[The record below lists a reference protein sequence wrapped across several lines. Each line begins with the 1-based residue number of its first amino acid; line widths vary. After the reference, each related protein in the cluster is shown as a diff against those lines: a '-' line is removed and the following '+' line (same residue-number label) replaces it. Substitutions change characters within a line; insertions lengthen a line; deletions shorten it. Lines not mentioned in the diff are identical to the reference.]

1 MQNSTVVF
9 QLNIS
14 NNTSFC
20 ASISRPN
27 AKPQNV
33 SGNELKCKDF
43 CFFQAFPYLSS
54 MKSEHLKLEL
64 IQWLTSIEDK
74 QILQS
79 LFRFK
84 NMQENT
90 DWWDTL
96 SDDQLKE
103 IEKGIDDVKKGK
115 TISNKSVWQKYGRTI
130 KH

>member
-1 MQNSTVVF
+1 
-9 QLNIS
+9 
-14 NNTSFC
+14 
-20 ASISRPN
+20 
-27 AKPQNV
+27 
-33 SGNELKCKDF
+33 
-43 CFFQAFPYLSS
+43 
-54 MKSEHLKLEL
+54 MKSEQIKLEL
-64 IQWLTSIEDK
+64 IQWLASIEDK

-84 NMQENT
+84 NIQENT

-115 TISNKSVWQKYGRTI
+115 TFSSKSVWQKYGRTI

>member
-1 MQNSTVVF
+1 
-9 QLNIS
+9 
-14 NNTSFC
+14 
-20 ASISRPN
+20 
-27 AKPQNV
+27 
-33 SGNELKCKDF
+33 
-43 CFFQAFPYLSS
+43 
-54 MKSEHLKLEL
+54 MKSEQLKLEL
-64 IQWLTSIEDK
+64 IQWLTSIDDK

-96 SDDQLKE
+96 SDEQLKE

-115 TISNKSVWQKYGRTI
+115 TISSKSVWQKYGRTV